1 MQNKRC
7 AIIIP
12 IYTLNLSKNE
22 MISLK
27 QGFTQLAKY
36 DIYFVVP
43 NDDRAVEIPRS
54 LLPLKPKATI
64 TFNANYFKSIT
75 GYNRLMMS
83 PNFYNAFK
91 GYEYVLI
98 YQTDA
103 YVFSGNLDYW
113 CEKGYDYVGAPW
125 FKTKEYQ
132 SDLEKAF
139 IGVGNGGLS
148 LRKTNSMLKVLNTFK
163 YIYSSKEC
171 IQFLKSKK
179 DVGTIKKILSLIKSF
194 TVSNNFHHLFNNF
207 GNNEDYFWG
216 IYVPKSFAW
225 YKTPDMTTGLQ
236 FSFEKRVAESY
247 ELNNKSLPMGC
258 HKWWNDD
265 VIDFWKVHI
274 PFPKDA
280 KQKNAE

>member
-43 NDDRAVEIPRS
+43 DDDRAAEIPGS
-54 LLPLKPKATI
+54 LLPLKPIATI
-64 TFNANYFKSIT
+64 TFNANYFKSIS

-83 PNFYNAFK
+83 SEFYKAFTD
-91 GYEYVLI
+91 YEYVLI

-113 CEKGYDYVGAPW
+113 CEKGFDYIGAPW
-125 FKTKEYQ
+125 FKTKKEQ
-132 SDLEKAF
+132 INLHKAF

-148 LRKTNSMLKVLNTFK
+148 LRKVSAMLKVLHSFR
-163 YIYSSKEC
+163 YIHSMEQC
-171 IQFLKSKK
+171 QLFLDKQPNMNF
-179 DVGTIKKILSLIKSF
+179 IKKTLSLIKSF
-194 TVSNNFHHLFNNF
+194 TISNNFHHLLNNY

-216 IYVPKSFAW
+216 RYASKRFEWFKVPDVEDALK
-225 YKTPDMTTGLQ
+225 
-236 FSFEKRVAESY
+236 FSFEKRCEESFKH
-247 ELNNKSLPMGC
+247 LNGHLPFGC
-258 HKWWNDD
+258 HKWENENE
-265 VIDFWKVHI
+265 ISFWKDYI
-274 PFPKDA
+274 K
-280 KQKNAE
+280 